1 MEGTDDSFILK
12 FEFREK
18 PHILEVRP
26 WIQQYR
32 VCFKVVVE
40 GHDITFERDEEGEY
54 RAIADVSV
62 NNVNE
67 GKAVDPQL
75 LQEIARR
82 IEEALNV

>member
-1 MEGTDDSFILK
+1 MEGMDEPFILK
-12 FEFREK
+12 FEFKGK
-18 PHILEVRP
+18 PHILEIHP

-32 VCFKVVVE
+32 VSFKVVVE

-54 RAIADVSV
+54 RAISDV
-62 NNVNE
+62 NVNA
-67 GKAVDPQL
+67 GKAVDTEL

>member
-1 MEGTDDSFILK
+1 MEGMDDSFILK
-12 FEFREK
+12 FEFKDK

-26 WIQQYR
+26 WIQQYK

-40 GHDITFERDEEGEY
+40 GHDITFGRDEEGEY
-54 RAIADVSV
+54 RAIADVNV
-62 NNVNE
+62 NNVNT
-67 GKAVDPQL
+67 GKSVDSQL